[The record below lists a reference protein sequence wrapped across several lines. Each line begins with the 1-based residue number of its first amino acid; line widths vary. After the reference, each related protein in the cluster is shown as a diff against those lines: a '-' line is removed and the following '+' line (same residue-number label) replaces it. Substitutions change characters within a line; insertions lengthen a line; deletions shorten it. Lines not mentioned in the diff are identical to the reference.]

1 MENWQIGLFGLF
13 VGVCAGAS
21 LIVGGIRLLGLSRQ
35 FAEATGIDAEIERE
49 VYKAI
54 GKELIDDAKVFDQP
68 TKNRYPG
75 RIGRDTFTELGRELI
90 NHQDQFDT
98 DIVRDNVYGL
108 EMQRRKQFYLTKK

>member
-35 FAEATGIDAEIERE
+35 FAELAGIDADVERE
-49 VYKAI
+49 VYVTI
-54 GKELIDDAKVFDQP
+54 GKELIADSIIFDQE
-68 TKNRYPG
+68 TKKKYPG
-75 RIGRDTFTELGRELI
+75 RIGRDTLVELGKELI
-90 NHQDQFDT
+90 SHGDQFDPEM
-98 DIVRDNVYGL
+98 IRDRVYGL